1 MKHIRVRGVVAAAL
15 ALTVTF
21 GASACVASSSGHSST
36 PSATSPSKPTT
47 IQYWHIN
54 TKAFG
59 ADAVNKLISDFNKS
73 HKNITVE
80 GRFYDGYSNL
90 LTALQGSVA
99 AGDAPA
105 VAQIGYS
112 RMRYVASTFPY
123 VSMTDLGV
131 DTSGYHKP
139 TLELGQVDG
148 KQAGLPYGLS
158 ALEVYYNAD
167 LLKKAGIAPDKL
179 PTTWDG
185 WQAAAKQMKSR
196 LNVPLVN
203 FQQFAGDNYIP
214 LAMVGGNG
222 GTVLSCV
229 NGSPKATFNS
239 KKSVQAM
246 ALMGSL
252 AKNSL
257 ATNLSSAQALQAF
270 LGGKTATLIT
280 ASSSRANLE
289 AQAKFTLGA
298 TQFPA
303 FGNQPLRI
311 PAGGNALFSFAQ
323 SDDEKIAAREFIDY
337 TATKDSSVTAYVKGT
352 GYLPALEGAAGT
364 YTKSNVLQQEASKTL
379 PALVPWVSFP
389 GPKGLQASQVM
400 YDATQAIMGGTQPA
414 QKALDD
420 AADQVN
426 ADLAGSTCG

>member
-1 MKHIRVRGVVAAAL
+1 MKHIRVRGTVAAAL
-15 ALTVTF
+15 ALTIAL
-21 GASACVASSSGHSST
+21 GASACAPSSSSRSSA

-59 ADAVNKLISDFNKS
+59 ADAVNKLISDFNKT
-73 HKNITVE
+73 HTNITVE

-90 LTALQGSVA
+90 LTALQTSVA

-112 RMRYVASTFPY
+112 RIKYVASTFPY
-123 VSMTDLGV
+123 VSMADLGV
-131 DTSGYHKP
+131 DTSGYRKP
-139 TLELGQVDG
+139 TLALGQAGG

-158 ALEVYYNAD
+158 ALEVYYNAG
-167 LLKKAGIAPDKL
+167 LLKKAGLDPEAL

-185 WQAAAKQMKSR
+185 WQAAAKQMKSK
-196 LNVPLVN
+196 LNVPLIN
-203 FQQFAGDNYIP
+203 FQQFTGDNYIP
-214 LAMVGGNG
+214 LAMVAGNG

-229 NGSPKATFNS
+229 NGSPKAAFNS
-239 KKSVQAM
+239 EKGVQAIG
-246 ALMGSL
+246 LMGDL
-252 AKNSL
+252 AKHGL
-257 ATNLSSAQALQAF
+257 ATNLSSDQALQAF

-289 AQAKFTLGA
+289 AQSKFALGA
-298 TQFPA
+298 TQFPT
-303 FGNQPLRI
+303 FGNQARKI

-323 SDDEKIAAREFIDY
+323 SDDQKIAAREFIDY
-337 TATKDSSVTAYVKGT
+337 IATKDSSVTTYVKGT
-352 GYLPALEGAAGT
+352 GYLPALKGAAET

-379 PALVPWVSFP
+379 PAVVPWVSFP

-400 YDATQAIMGGTQPA
+400 YDATQAIMGGTQSA
-414 QKALDD
+414 QQALDD
-420 AADQVN
+420 AAGRIDG
-426 ADLAGSTCG
+426 DLAGSTCD